1 MNTIQNKGILWKLL
15 QENGYFNNIDNKY
28 FNQIQNN
35 FESVI
40 NIVEKNNHLLSLT
53 EKNKKVI
60 NNMVSYLKQYKS
72 NPNNMVLPPQP
83 QQMTLKKKDISK
95 NLEKKKVEFLDLMH
109 PPEPKEIDF
118 KDNQD
123 QAVEG
128 EINNLLEKAIQE
140 RENDLSF
147 FPLEKNNLTIENEK
161 NIVIKEDN
169 SKNDIFSIVNDKL
182 DKIISNQNEILKLIK
197 K

>member
-1 MNTIQNKGILWKLL
+1 MNTMQNKGILWKLL

-83 QQMTLKKKDISK
+83 QQMTFKKKDISV

-109 PPEPKEIDF
+109 PQEPKEIDF

-147 FPLEKNNLTIENEK
+147 FPLEKNSNIENEK
-161 NIVIKEDN
+161 NIVIKEEN
-169 SKNDIFSIVNDKL
+169 SKNDTFSILNDKL
-182 DKIISNQNEILKLIK
+182 DKIIANQNEILKLIK

>member
-15 QENGYFNNIDNKY
+15 QENGYFDNIDNKH
-28 FNQIQNN
+28 FNEIQYN
-35 FESVI
+35 FEFVI
-40 NIVEKNNHLLSLT
+40 NTVEKNNSILSLT

-60 NNMVSYLKQYKS
+60 NNMVSYLKQYNS
-72 NPNNMVLPPQP
+72 NENQLPLPPQP
-83 QQMTLKKKDISK
+83 QQMTLKKKDVSE
-95 NLEKKKVEFLDLMH
+95 NLEKKKVEFLDLMN

>member
-72 NPNNMVLPPQP
+72 NPDNMVLPPQP
-83 QQMTLKKKDISK
+83 QQMTLKKKDISE

-109 PPEPKEIDF
+109 PQEPKEIDF

-123 QAVEG
+123 QAIEG

-147 FPLEKNNLTIENEK
+147 FPLEKN
-161 NIVIKEDN
+161 IVIKEEN
-169 SKNDIFSIVNDKL
+169 SKNDTFSILNDKL
-182 DKIISNQNEILKLIK
+182 DKIIANQNEILKLIK

>member
-72 NPNNMVLPPQP
+72 NPDNMVLPPQP
-83 QQMTLKKKDISK
+83 QQMTLKKKDISV

-109 PPEPKEIDF
+109 PQEPKEIDF

-147 FPLEKNNLTIENEK
+147 FPLEKNSNIENEK
-161 NIVIKEDN
+161 NIVIKEEN
-169 SKNDIFSIVNDKL
+169 EKNDTFSILNDKL
-182 DKIISNQNEILKLIK
+182 DKIIANQNEILKLIK

>member
-72 NPNNMVLPPQP
+72 NPDNMVLPPQP
-83 QQMTLKKKDISK
+83 QQMTLKKKDISE

-109 PPEPKEIDF
+109 PQEPKEIDF

-123 QAVEG
+123 HAVEG

-147 FPLEKNNLTIENEK
+147 FPLEKNSNIENEK
-161 NIVIKEDN
+161 NIVIKEEN
-169 SKNDIFSIVNDKL
+169 EKNDTFSILNDKL
-182 DKIISNQNEILKLIK
+182 DKIIANQNEILKLIK

>member
-40 NIVEKNNHLLSLT
+40 NIVEKNNDLLSLT

-72 NPNNMVLPPQP
+72 NPDNMVLPPQP
-83 QQMTLKKKDISK
+83 QQITLKKKDISE
-95 NLEKKKVEFLDLMH
+95 NLEKKKVEFLNLMH
-109 PPEPKEIDF
+109 PQEPKEIDF

-128 EINNLLEKAIQE
+128 EINNLLEKVIQE

-147 FPLEKNNLTIENEK
+147 FPLEKNSNIENEK
-161 NIVIKEDN
+161 NIVIKEEN
-169 SKNDIFSIVNDKL
+169 SKNDTFSILNDKL
-182 DKIISNQNEILKLIK
+182 DKIIANQNEILKLIK

>member
-28 FNQIQNN
+28 FNEIQNN

-40 NIVEKNNHLLSLT
+40 NIIEKNNNLLSLT

-72 NPNNMVLPPQP
+72 NPDNMVLPPQP
-83 QQMTLKKKDISK
+83 QQITLKKKDISE

-109 PPEPKEIDF
+109 PQEPKEIDF

-147 FPLEKNNLTIENEK
+147 FPLEKNSNIENEK
-161 NIVIKEDN
+161 NIVIKEEN
-169 SKNDIFSIVNDKL
+169 SKNDTFSIVNDKL
-182 DKIISNQNEILKLIK
+182 DKIIANQNEILKLIK

>member
-40 NIVEKNNHLLSLT
+40 NIVEKNNDLLSLT

-72 NPNNMVLPPQP
+72 NPDNMVLPPQP
-83 QQMTLKKKDISK
+83 QQMTLKKKDISE

-109 PPEPKEIDF
+109 PQEPKEIDF

-147 FPLEKNNLTIENEK
+147 FPLEKNSNIENEK
-161 NIVIKEDN
+161 NIVIKEEN
-169 SKNDIFSIVNDKL
+169 SKNDTFSILNDKL
-182 DKIISNQNEILKLIK
+182 DKIIANQNEILKLIK

>member
-1 MNTIQNKGILWKLL
+1 MNTMQNKGILWKLL
-15 QENGYFNNIDNKY
+15 QENGYFNDINNNY
-28 FNQIQNN
+28 FNEIQRN

-40 NIVEKNNHLLSLT
+40 NTIDHNYTDLSLI

-60 NNMVSYLKQYKS
+60 DNMVSYLKQYKS
-72 NPNNMVLPPQP
+72 NPDNMVLPPQP
-83 QQMTLKKKDISK
+83 QQITLKKKDISE
-95 NLEKKKVEFLDLMH
+95 NLEKKKVEFLNLMH
-109 PPEPKEIDF
+109 TQEPKEIDF

-128 EINNLLEKAIQE
+128 EINNLLEKVIQE

-147 FPLEKNNLTIENEK
+147 FPLEKNSNIENEK
-161 NIVIKEDN
+161 NIVIKEEN
-169 SKNDIFSIVNDKL
+169 SKNDTFSILNDKL
-182 DKIISNQNEILKLIK
+182 DKIIANQNEILKLIK

>member
-1 MNTIQNKGILWKLL
+1 
-15 QENGYFNNIDNKY
+15 
-28 FNQIQNN
+28 
-35 FESVI
+35 
-40 NIVEKNNHLLSLT
+40 
-53 EKNKKVI
+53 
-60 NNMVSYLKQYKS
+60 
-72 NPNNMVLPPQP
+72 MVLPPQP
-83 QQMTLKKKDISK
+83 QQITLKKKDISE

-109 PPEPKEIDF
+109 PQEPKEIDF

-147 FPLEKNNLTIENEK
+147 FPLEKNSNIENEK
-161 NIVIKEDN
+161 NIVIKEEN
-169 SKNDIFSIVNDKL
+169 SKNDTFSILNDKL
-182 DKIISNQNEILKLIK
+182 DKIIANQNEILKLIK

>member
-40 NIVEKNNHLLSLT
+40 NTIDNSYTDLSLT

-72 NPNNMVLPPQP
+72 NPDNMVLPPQP
-83 QQMTLKKKDISK
+83 QQMTLKKKDISE

-109 PPEPKEIDF
+109 PQEPKEIDF

-123 QAVEG
+123 QAIEG

-147 FPLEKNNLTIENEK
+147 FPLEKN
-161 NIVIKEDN
+161 IVIKEEN
-169 SKNDIFSIVNDKL
+169 SKNDTFSILNDKL
-182 DKIISNQNEILKLIK
+182 DKIIANQNEILKLIK

>member
-1 MNTIQNKGILWKLL
+1 MNTMQNKGILWKLL
-15 QENGYFNNIDNKY
+15 QENGYFNDINNNY
-28 FNQIQNN
+28 FNEIQRN

-40 NIVEKNNHLLSLT
+40 NTIDHNYTDLSLI

-60 NNMVSYLKQYKS
+60 DNMVSYLKQYKTKQK
-72 NPNNMVLPPQP
+72 NMTLPPQP
-83 QQMTLKKKDISK
+83 QQMTLKKKDLSE
-95 NLEKKKVEFLDLMH
+95 NLEKKKVEFLNLMQQQ
-109 PPEPKEIDF
+109 EPKEIDF

-123 QAVEG
+123 QAVDG

-147 FPLEKNNLTIENEK
+147 FPLEKNNNIEDEK
-161 NIVIKEDN
+161 NIVIDENNFKKDT
-169 SKNDIFSIVNDKL
+169 FSTLNDKL
-182 DKIISNQNEILKLIK
+182 DIIIANQNEILKLIK

>member
-15 QENGYFNNIDNKY
+15 QENGYFNNIDSKH
-28 FNQIQNN
+28 FNEIQHN
-35 FESVI
+35 FEYTI
-40 NIVEKNNHLLSLT
+40 NTVEKNNPILSLT
-53 EKNKKVI
+53 EKNKRVI

-72 NPNNMVLPPQP
+72 NKEDLTLPPQP
-83 QQMTLKKKDISK
+83 QQMTLKKKDISE

-109 PPEPKEIDF
+109 PQEPKEIDF

-147 FPLEKNNLTIENEK
+147 FPLEKNDNIENEK
-161 NIVIKEDN
+161 NIVIEEGN
-169 SKNDIFSIVNDKL
+169 SKNDTFSILNDKL
-182 DKIISNQNEILKLIK
+182 DKIIANQNEILKLIK

>member
-40 NIVEKNNHLLSLT
+40 NIVEKNNDLLSLT

-72 NPNNMVLPPQP
+72 NPDNMVLPPQP
-83 QQMTLKKKDISK
+83 QQITLKKKDISE

-109 PPEPKEIDF
+109 PQEPKEIDF

-147 FPLEKNNLTIENEK
+147 FPLEKNSNIENEK
-161 NIVIKEDN
+161 NIVIKEEN
-169 SKNDIFSIVNDKL
+169 SKNDTFSILNDKL
-182 DKIISNQNEILKLIK
+182 DKIIANQNEILKLIK

>member
-28 FNQIQNN
+28 FNEIQNN

-40 NIVEKNNHLLSLT
+40 NIVEKNNDLLSLT

-72 NPNNMVLPPQP
+72 NPDNMVLPPQP
-83 QQMTLKKKDISK
+83 QQITLKKKDISE

-109 PPEPKEIDF
+109 PQEPKEIDF

-147 FPLEKNNLTIENEK
+147 FPLEKNSNIENEK
-161 NIVIKEDN
+161 NIVIKEEN
-169 SKNDIFSIVNDKL
+169 SKNDTFSIVNDKL
-182 DKIISNQNEILKLIK
+182 DKIIANQNEILKLIK

>member
-40 NIVEKNNHLLSLT
+40 NIVEKNNDLLSLT

-72 NPNNMVLPPQP
+72 NPDNMVLPPQP
-83 QQMTLKKKDISK
+83 QQITLKKKDISE
-95 NLEKKKVEFLDLMH
+95 NLEKKKVEFLNLMH
-109 PPEPKEIDF
+109 PQEPKEIDF

-147 FPLEKNNLTIENEK
+147 FPLEKNSNIENEK
-161 NIVIKEDN
+161 NIVIKEEN
-169 SKNDIFSIVNDKL
+169 SKNDTFSILNDKL
-182 DKIISNQNEILKLIK
+182 DKIIANQNEILKLIK

>member
-15 QENGYFNNIDNKY
+15 QENGYFNDIKNEH
-28 FNQIQNN
+28 FTEIQHN
-35 FESVI
+35 FESTI
-40 NIVEKNNHLLSLT
+40 NNISNSHTSIPLV

-60 NNMVSYLKQYKS
+60 SNMVIYLKKYK
-72 NPNNMVLPPQP
+72 NNKNQMELPPQP
-83 QQMTLKKKDISK
+83 TQIVFKKKDGINE
-95 NLEKKKVEFLDLMH
+95 NLEKKKEEFLDLIT
-109 PPEPKEIDF
+109 PPEPNEIDF

-147 FPLEKNNLTIENEK
+147 FPLEKKEGELGNENIIIEHQPKKDSLTLLNEK
-161 NIVIKEDN
+161 L
-169 SKNDIFSIVNDKL
+169 DI
-182 DKIISNQNEILKLIK
+182 IIGNQNEILKLIK